1 MTGLLDILKEADLRI
16 GFTEAFTSLGSRET
30 LDRRT
35 LQMRLLRCLYGLGTN
50 AGLKRMVASDT
61 GISYPDL
68 LYVRRRFIHKD
79 ALRDTIRR
87 VVNATLAA
95 RLPEI
100 WGEATTACAADAK
113 HYGVWDQNLI
123 TEYHARYRKAGVTIY
138 WHTDKRAAC
147 IYSQLKRCSSS
158 EVASMIQGVLR
169 HCTEMTIERQY
180 TDSAGQSHVGFALCT
195 LLGFELIPR
204 LKAIASQKLYRPSA
218 GHPEHYPNLQ
228 PILTRPIDWDLI
240 RRQYDEMIKYA
251 TALRLGTAEAEAIL
265 QRFMRNNLAHPTY
278 QALIELGKAL
288 KTIFLCRYLHAEAL
302 RREVNAGLNV
312 VENWNSANDFIFYG
326 RSGEIAS
333 NRLDDQEIAMLS
345 LHLLQASLVY
355 VNTLMLQQVLADSA
369 WLTSMTAEDFRA
381 LTPLIYHHVNPYGDF
396 ALDMEKRL
404 VIEQPVDD
412 LAA

>member
-1 MTGLLDILKEADLRI
+1 
-16 GFTEAFTSLGSRET
+16 
-30 LDRRT
+30 
-35 LQMRLLRCLYGLGTN
+35 
-50 AGLKRMVASDT
+50 
-61 GISYPDL
+61 
-68 LYVRRRFIHKD
+68 
-79 ALRDTIRR
+79 
-87 VVNATLAA
+87 
-95 RLPEI
+95 
-100 WGEATTACAADAK
+100 
-113 HYGVWDQNLI
+113 
-123 TEYHARYRKAGVTIY
+123 
-138 WHTDKRAAC
+138 
-147 IYSQLKRCSSS
+147 
-158 EVASMIQGVLR
+158 MIQGVLR

-195 LLGFELIPR
+195 LLGFELMPR

-218 GHPEHYPNLQ
+218 GHPDHYPNLQ

-265 QRFMRNNLAHPTY
+265 KRFMRNNLAHPTY

-288 KTIFLCRYLHAEAL
+288 KTVFLCRYLHAEAL

-326 RSGEIAS
+326 RSGEIAN

-396 ALDMEKRL
+396 ALDMDKRL
-404 VIEQPVDD
+404 VIEQPLDD